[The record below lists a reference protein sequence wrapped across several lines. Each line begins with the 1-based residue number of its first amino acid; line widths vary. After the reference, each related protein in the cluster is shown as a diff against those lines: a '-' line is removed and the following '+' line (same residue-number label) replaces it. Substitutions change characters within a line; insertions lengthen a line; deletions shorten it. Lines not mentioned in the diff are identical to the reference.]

1 MWTYFKFMLA
11 ILHRR
16 SVSFVFSVLVIS
28 CFDLGAQDQKVLSV
42 TDSITIDECLK
53 YAFLHQ
59 PLVKQ
64 LKLDEEIASLQTRI
78 SLADWIPQV
87 AASAGLQ
94 HYLKQPVLLFPDFNN
109 PSGPKILI
117 PSGVLYN
124 SSLGFTATQNIFN
137 PDVYVAGRSAR
148 LYRMH
153 SKQASKEAL
162 TGLVVEISKAFYNVL
177 LSQEQLSIINREITR
192 LTKSLEDSYA
202 LYQSGKTDMIDY
214 KRATM
219 ALNEAKAGKK
229 SAEEAIHTK
238 LDVLKHLIGY
248 PVEEALLLK
257 TDAASLEKDLMVDTL
272 KNVNIY
278 NRIEYQ
284 LLRTDL
290 QLQKARIA
298 YYKAGILP
306 SLSAFANY
314 NFIFQND
321 RASDLYNR
329 SYPNSIVGLTLTV
342 PIFQGFKR
350 TENIRKSRLEYDRLA
365 LDTVTLRSEIR
376 TEYMSALSSYKSNL
390 ALFNA
395 TRQNTD
401 LAREIYNMVR
411 LQYTQGIKS
420 YLEVLV
426 SETDL
431 MSANISNLNALFMLM
446 FSKLDLQ
453 KASGELFVDY

>member
-1 MWTYFKFMLA
+1 MWMHIKF
-11 ILHRR
+11 ILVKGYTR
-16 SVSFVFSVLVIS
+16 FITIVFSVLVIS
-28 CFDLGAQDQKVLSV
+28 CFNLRARDQKELIG
-42 TDSITIDECLK
+42 TDSITITECLR
-53 YAFLHQ
+53 YAFRHQ

-64 LKLDEEIASLQTRI
+64 LKLDEAIASLQTHI
-78 SLADWIPQV
+78 SLSDWLPQV
-87 AASAGLQ
+87 TTSAGLQ
-94 HYLKQPVLLFPDFNN
+94 HYLKQPELLFPDFNN

-117 PSGVLYN
+117 PSGVRYN

-137 PDVYVAGRSAR
+137 PDVYVAGRTAR
-148 LYRMH
+148 LYRLH
-153 SKQASKEAL
+153 SKQESTEAL
-162 TGLVVEISKAFYNVL
+162 TGLVVEISKACYDVL
-177 LSQEQLSIINREITR
+177 LSQEQLSIIDREIIR

-229 SAEEAIHTK
+229 GAEEAIRSK
-238 LDVLKHLIGY
+238 LYAVKQLIGY
-248 PVEEALLLK
+248 PVEEPLLLK
-257 TDAASLEKDLMVDTL
+257 ADVASLEKDIMVDTL
-272 KNVNIY
+272 KNINIF

-284 LLRTDL
+284 LLQTNL
-290 QLQKARIA
+290 KLQKSRIA

-329 SYPNSIVGLTLTV
+329 SYPNSIVGLTLTI

-365 LDTVTLRSEIR
+365 LDTITVRSEIS

-390 ALFNA
+390 AQFNA

-420 YLEVLV
+420 YLEVIV

-431 MSANISNLNALFMLM
+431 MSASISNLNALFMLM

-453 KASGELFVDY
+453 RASGEISVDY